1 MIVTEGAITDRPLPR
16 TFAAIAARG
25 FTGELIVTSAGRE
38 HRVAWRDG
46 GVVGATSPHPADSAA
61 KIAVTLG
68 VLSSTQAGEV
78 TRIIAANP
86 GCDEIEVVARV
97 ARLASDMVGRL
108 GRRLVATRAARLFAV
123 DNGRFQLDDTP
134 PLGAIPPVDARWILY
149 SGVRAHYT
157 IDRLHREVAS
167 MADAITVPAD
177 ADLAA
182 FGFGEGEAD
191 VLARLVG
198 ARMNLAP
205 SPAGLDARIVEAIAL
220 TLLATGVATAVPGDP
235 RVPTEPPRDRVAT
248 PTAPPPAARPSAPAI
263 STRAPTAPGRPSAT
277 AIPTIRDRPASTP
290 MPAGADRTPSG
301 PIPTVPTGATGPV
314 VARAPTPSGPIPVV
328 GRAPTPTGPVTAR
341 TTTDAVVSP
350 PPRTTTRPITTVPGR
365 ASTGSIPVMG
375 RPAPRVR
382 GADPARVAALIADR
396 KAALDA
402 GADHFA
408 MLGIEPDAP
417 VEAVRAAYFE
427 LARHLHPDRLAA
439 AGVGDD
445 KREAHRVFARINEA
459 FGVLSD
465 PDRRAEYARVLKAGG
480 VAVVQAQAEAA
491 ASKVK
496 QVMGGEEAFRQGEA
510 ALRRMALVDA
520 VAHFKSAVELSPEEG
535 EYHAMLGWALYVAAA
550 IKADVLSSARGHLR
564 KAMELRPNSAL
575 PHLLLGRIARMEGEA
590 TPAINHLRQALEL
603 APRSSEAAAELR
615 AAESMKQQASS
626 RPGLFSRPKK

>member
-46 GVVGATSPHPADSAA
+46 GVVGATSPHPADGAA

-248 PTAPPPAARPSAPAI
+248 PTAPPAARPSAPAI
-263 STRAPTAPGRPSAT
+263 STRASTAPGRPSAT

-290 MPAGADRTPSG
+290 MPSGADR
-301 PIPTVPTGATGPV
+301 
-314 VARAPTPSGPIPVV
+314 TPSGPIPVV

-341 TTTDAVVSP
+341 TTTDAIVSP

-550 IKADVLSSARGHLR
+550 VKADVLSSARGHLR

>member
-46 GVVGATSPHPADSAA
+46 GVVGATSPHPADGAA

-248 PTAPPPAARPSAPAI
+248 PTAPPAARPSAPAI
-263 STRAPTAPGRPSAT
+263 STRASTAPGRPSAT

-290 MPAGADRTPSG
+290 MPSGADR
-301 PIPTVPTGATGPV
+301 
-314 VARAPTPSGPIPVV
+314 TPSGPIPVV

-341 TTTDAVVSP
+341 TTTDAIVSP